1 MKERVYMEDE
11 LVVQFCKE
19 HMEFLQKKLREIY
32 TIDTPEVIKEDEDE
46 DRINVTD
53 KLTKYRFMEAVYAS
67 IEQSDQQEGE
77 VYHHYQSMLD
87 NLRAKKH
94 FLSEL
99 KEEIEDENEAD
110 IQNIK
115 IMINAFHKEM

>member
-1 MKERVYMEDE
+1 MDDE
-11 LVVQFCKE
+11 LLEAFCKE
-19 HMEFLQKKLREIY
+19 HMQFLQNKLREIY

-53 KLTKYRFMEAVYAS
+53 KLSKYRFMEAVYAN
-67 IEQSDQQEGE
+67 IEQSEQQEGE

-87 NLRAKKH
+87 NLRAKKQ
-94 FLSEL
+94 FLSDL
-99 KEEIEDENEAD
+99 KEEIDENNQAD